1 VVPGLGKFYA
11 GKKGAGLAAFA
22 ANGALAAMAFESYYR
37 TKSFKSPQFITFTTL
52 FSFFYVGNIFGSVFS
67 IKQQIKSVNG
77 KINNEILASIH
88 VPVVRI
94 FK

>member
-1 VVPGLGKFYA
+1 
-11 GKKGAGLAAFA
+11 
-22 ANGALAAMAFESYYR
+22 
-37 TKSFKSPQFITFTTL
+37 
-52 FSFFYVGNIFGSVFS
+52 VGNIFGSVFS